1 MENEYINKIQKKH
14 YKYKGENFLIH
25 KISDTS
31 NYENIYMCG
40 YTINN
45 TGKVPFQRFLLI
57 NSLSNRM
64 LAFPTVKLFKKF
76 NEEYTNELINY
87 VKVCFFKL
95 FNLDDFVEFNS
106 KLEFK
111 GVYEYDN
118 NLYVF
123 LDCTYCVYSITDT
136 YRDNT
141 LWFVTIAEILN
152 TKYVCDM
159 PIRENITNFFIQNEK
174 FCFLVD
180 ENNKNYDI
188 PIVCYIAKR
197 EQNINFTYIFGQTT
211 SDKNAIFGPYYYFK
225 NLNSAVKDCE
235 KLLDGNHDNYQ
246 IKDIENMK
254 VGLIR
259 FIIFPGTIKYVEN
272 NPLDNI
278 DESQMKKLRIED
290 SNLNINYELLTMRIS
305 DHDGKWSKTYDSII
319 LGKIELDD
327 GNYIEEPIIAVKEYS
342 QQIPL
347 SYHYVNTHKLKYEK
361 QFTIL

>member
-1 MENEYINKIQKKH
+1 
-14 YKYKGENFLIH
+14 
-25 KISDTS
+25 
-31 NYENIYMCG
+31 
-40 YTINN
+40 
-45 TGKVPFQRFLLI
+45 
-57 NSLSNRM
+57 
-64 LAFPTVKLFKKF
+64 
-76 NEEYTNELINY
+76 
-87 VKVCFFKL
+87 
-95 FNLDDFVEFNS
+95 
-106 KLEFK
+106 
-111 GVYEYDN
+111 
-118 NLYVF
+118 
-123 LDCTYCVYSITDT
+123 
-136 YRDNT
+136 
-141 LWFVTIAEILN
+141 
-152 TKYVCDM
+152 M

-290 SNLNINYELLTMRIS
+290 TNLNINYERLTMRIS